1 MRSRPSEFKPPPNA
15 APVAVPVSDETAQV
29 KRFSIAEQAAARA
42 RTVAP
47 SRGFF
52 ATSFRRFAH
61 DRVSVLA
68 LAGFLII
75 TLISVAAPWIADHVL
90 HTSPD
95 AFMRTPDGRIAV
107 LQPPGPG
114 YPLGTDDLGRDNLTR
129 LIFAGRVSLLIGFLV
144 AIISIVIGTT
154 LGLIAGYYG
163 GRVDDLINAVVQFMF
178 NIPTLF
184 VLIILSVFFTPNVV
198 TLALIFGLLG
208 WAGTTRQVR
217 GEVLSVRQRDYV
229 DAARVMGASDPRMLV
244 RHVLPNLVSLV
255 MVVAGLDIAGAILAE
270 SALSFLG
277 FGVPVP
283 LSSWG
288 NMLSGSQE
296 TFRTAP
302 WLVYPPGIMIFV
314 TVLCVFL
321 LADGLRDAFD
331 PRLKH

>member
-1 MRSRPSEFKPPPNA
+1 
-15 APVAVPVSDETAQV
+15 
-29 KRFSIAEQAAARA
+29 
-42 RTVAP
+42 
-47 SRGFF
+47 
-52 ATSFRRFAH
+52 
-61 DRVSVLA
+61 
-68 LAGFLII
+68 
-75 TLISVAAPWIADHVL
+75 
-90 HTSPD
+90 
-95 AFMRTPDGRIAV
+95 
-107 LQPPGPG
+107 
-114 YPLGTDDLGRDNLTR
+114 
-129 LIFAGRVSLLIGFLV
+129 VSLLIGFLV
-144 AIISIVIGTT
+144 AFVSIFIGTT

-163 GRVDDLINAVVQFMF
+163 GRVDDLVNAVVQFMF

-184 VLIILSVFFTPNVV
+184 VLIILSVFFTPNVL

-229 DAARVMGASDPRMLV
+229 DAARVMGASDARTLG

-255 MVVAGLDIAGAILAE
+255 MVVAGLDIAGAILGE

-296 TFRTAP
+296 TFRSAP
-302 WLVYPPGIMIFV
+302 WLVYPPGFMIFI

-331 PRLKH
+331 PRLKE

>member
-1 MRSRPSEFKPPPNA
+1 VRSQPSEFKPPPTA
-15 APVAVPVSDETAQV
+15 AQLPTTAAAELD
-29 KRFSIAEQAAARA
+29 RPAPFSIAGRAAARA
-42 RTVAP
+42 RTAP
-47 SRGFF
+47 PARGFF
-52 ATSFRRFAH
+52 ATSFRRFQR
-61 DRVSVLA
+61 DRLSIAA
-68 LAGFLII
+68 LFGFLVI
-75 TLISVAAPWIADHVL
+75 TLISAAAPWIADHIL
-90 HTSPD
+90 HTSPE

-129 LIFAGRVSLLIGFLV
+129 LIYAGRVSLLIGFLV
-144 AIISIVIGTT
+144 AFISIVIGTT
-154 LGLIAGYYG
+154 LGLVAGYYG
-163 GRVDDLINAVVQFMF
+163 GRVDDLVNAIVQFMF

-184 VLIILSVFFTPNVV
+184 VLIILSVFFQPDV
-198 TLALIFGLLG
+198 LKLSLIFGLLG

-229 DAARVMGASDPRMLV
+229 DAARVMGASDARTLMS
-244 RHVLPNLVSLV
+244 HVLPNLVSLV
-255 MVVAGLDIAGAILAE
+255 MVVAGLDIAGAILGE

-283 LSSWG
+283 QSSWG

-302 WLVYPPGIMIFV
+302 WLVYPPGIMIFI

-331 PRLKH
+331 PRLKE